1 MVIKIPDM
9 TCFSFGNSNLSNWMD
24 RGEMDCAFLF
34 PNAGGELVA
43 ISFEEACVKGAGE
56 MALRALICP
65 TSHTGASVW
74 IAAHPRTKADLKARL
89 GNNCNSHV
97 TPHITLKVVLKLRIL
112 VQILFLKCRLRR

>member
-1 MVIKIPDM
+1 MR
-9 TCFSFGNSNLSNWMD
+9 D
-24 RGEMDCAFLF
+24 RQGGHGLFFLF

-56 MALRALICP
+56 MALRDLVCP

-89 GNNCNSHV
+89 GNNGNSHV